1 MNYTQDQTEYMVGEY
16 KRKPSKITVARLA
29 KELAKT
35 EKSIIGKL
43 SREGVYL
50 RSVYKTK
57 TGETPV
63 TKIELVSE
71 IAGAFEIDPGVLAG
85 LEKAPKAVLKILRR
99 VSTGVEE

>member
-1 MNYTQDQTEYMVGEY
+1 MNYTEDQTGYMVEEY

-29 KELAKT
+29 KELDKT

-43 SREGVYL
+43 SREGVYR

-63 TKIELVSE
+63 TKVELVAELAEALGIS
-71 IAGAFEIDPGVLAG
+71 PGVLAG
-85 LEKAPKAVLKILRR
+85 LEKAPKHVLKVLKG
-99 VSTGVEE
+99 VSTGE

>member
-1 MNYTQDQTEYMVGEY
+1 LNYTEDQTGYMVEEY

-29 KELAKT
+29 KELDKT

-71 IAGAFEIDPGVLAG
+71 IAGAFDIDPGVLAG